1 MDCQKT
7 KEPRRDAPGQQ
18 EEGTDRPLYN
28 GQGHSQNSPK
38 NDSLS
43 RNSDAR
49 NTKKKTDGAHRP
61 QGDGLYTQNAHQPW
75 PSSSSSRASP
85 RACFPSSRAI
95 PIPLALG
102 LGPRETNLLIT
113 ANRYPPV
120 TKSTLSELD
129 LPCIMGNINL
139 RMDANFDRDLHFKPD
154 LDGEKGRKKRRDARE
169 YWEAMASEI
178 SVYAFCQRVDRPQEH
193 HNEGSSFEP
202 RLPALFETLQD
213 VLKTLVPER
222 DHPNIM
228 ENLEVALLMQQ
239 IQKGVLDMVV
249 IAKWLAGLLKTHCA
263 PMRDEWADTMVRQI
277 SSGSQRQDA
286 GEIVSG
292 LRTLFAILEA
302 MKLDVA
308 NHQIRAFRFLLI
320 EDTIPFLQ
328 EYWRNKIER
337 DGFQV
342 ESSLLWYQSIRE
354 HELRRMKNPTQ
365 TDGFWPLSLLFQG
378 LTETLL
384 DFHTPDAGFPDTFGF
399 DSERLWQLRAGLQ
412 NAINLDICWYVFEMF
427 VHNYRR
433 YAPPSTQTEVTF
445 RSRIGTLMEEN
456 EDYIRGSP
464 QWLKNVRCIS
474 LEIARFVSTECCGD
488 GTIMDEVI
496 GPIEAHLEWHL
507 LNERGHLFQYSQN
520 SVREKLLEA
529 TFSTAKKYINMSP
542 LAICESQRLPSHP
555 PAEQQYDIE
564 RIATRL
570 AHIGVLHWR
579 VWAPLL
585 YVRDSVPSTDESMFQ
600 PETEMAAL
608 ISRLESKLA
617 EHGARMAEEHSK
629 KPAGWHR
636 KTIHVP
642 GPKIDAKNIISID
655 MGVRNM
661 AFAVFQ
667 VRGTPTA
674 SVLDT
679 FEERMNK
686 KEGWE
691 KEEEMRLCRERLRRE
706 RMALRVTKERKGEG
720 EGEDPYAELRE
731 KKETI
736 ILRAWRHFSLP
747 IDRGLTGPQFSRF
760 LDGESLVSNGPAESS
775 SHDDD
780 VLGSAE
786 DSDVETKPEAQGTE
800 SEEEV
805 NTFSP
810 WVYAAHANSIL
821 TQMFYR
827 YQPTH
832 ILIERQR
839 FRSGGGAAVQEW
851 SLRVGVLEG
860 MLWAVA
866 HTLIGN
872 KARDKNFHPPRV
884 VAIDPGSVGRF
895 WAPDADPETDSS
907 LERDG
912 NETKQK
918 AKKSTT
924 SREGKKL
931 KIDLVGSWLQN
942 DAFDISAM
950 DCTPEWVDAYLAKWN
965 KRSGRSQI
973 VKAASESEAVVQRT
987 ESESSESPSD
997 DTPEKTQKRALK
1009 KPNPLPEIPKL
1020 DDLADCLVQ
1029 AVTWLEWERT
1039 KTRLFEED
1047 TAYKQF
1053 IEEEAGRRRLIE
1065 RRKTERRVSIL
1076 DQAAEHL
1083 ASRSRGRK
1091 NA

>member
-7 KEPRRDAPGQQ
+7 KEARRDAPAQQ

-28 GQGHSQNSPK
+28 GQGHSKNSPK

-49 NTKKKTDGAHRP
+49 NTKETTDAGHRP
-61 QGDGLYTQNAHQPW
+61 QGDGLYNQNTHQPW
-75 PSSSSSRASP
+75 LSSSLSRASP
-85 RACFPSSRAI
+85 CACSPSSRAI
-95 PIPLALG
+95 PIPSALG
-102 LGPRETNLLIT
+102 LGPRETNLLVT

-178 SVYAFCQRVDRPQEH
+178 SVYAFCQRDDQPKEH
-193 HNEGSSFEP
+193 HKDGSSFEP

-249 IAKWLAGLLKTHCA
+249 IAKWLAALLKTHCA

-342 ESSLLWYQSIRE
+342 ESSLLWYRSIRE
-354 HELRRMKNPTQ
+354 HELRRMKNPAQ

-384 DFHTPDAGFPDTFGF
+384 DFHIPDAGFPDTFGF

-412 NAINLDICWYVFEMF
+412 NAINLDICWSVFETF

-433 YAPPSTQTEVTF
+433 YAPPSTHTEATF

-464 QWLKNVRCIS
+464 QWLKNVRCIA

-529 TFSTAKKYINMSP
+529 TFSTAKKYLNMSP

-585 YVRDSVPSTDESMFQ
+585 YVRDSVPSTEESMFQ
-600 PETEMAAL
+600 PETEMAYD
-608 ISRLESKLA
+608 RL
-617 EHGARMAEEHSK
+617 
-629 KPAGWHR
+629 P
-636 KTIHVP
+636 
-642 GPKIDAKNIISID
+642 
-655 MGVRNM
+655 
-661 AFAVFQ
+661 F
-667 VRGTPTA
+667 
-674 SVLDT
+674 
-679 FEERMNK
+679 
-686 KEGWE
+686 
-691 KEEEMRLCRERLRRE
+691 
-706 RMALRVTKERKGEG
+706 
-720 EGEDPYAELRE
+720 
-731 KKETI
+731 
-736 ILRAWRHFSLP
+736 
-747 IDRGLTGPQFSRF
+747 
-760 LDGESLVSNGPAESS
+760 
-775 SHDDD
+775 
-780 VLGSAE
+780 
-786 DSDVETKPEAQGTE
+786 
-800 SEEEV
+800 
-805 NTFSP
+805 
-810 WVYAAHANSIL
+810 
-821 TQMFYR
+821 
-827 YQPTH
+827 
-832 ILIERQR
+832 
-839 FRSGGGAAVQEW
+839 
-851 SLRVGVLEG
+851 
-860 MLWAVA
+860 
-866 HTLIGN
+866 
-872 KARDKNFHPPRV
+872 
-884 VAIDPGSVGRF
+884 
-895 WAPDADPETDSS
+895 
-907 LERDG
+907 
-912 NETKQK
+912 
-918 AKKSTT
+918 
-924 SREGKKL
+924 
-931 KIDLVGSWLQN
+931 
-942 DAFDISAM
+942 
-950 DCTPEWVDAYLAKWN
+950 
-965 KRSGRSQI
+965 
-973 VKAASESEAVVQRT
+973 
-987 ESESSESPSD
+987 
-997 DTPEKTQKRALK
+997 
-1009 KPNPLPEIPKL
+1009 
-1020 DDLADCLVQ
+1020 
-1029 AVTWLEWERT
+1029 
-1039 KTRLFEED
+1039 
-1047 TAYKQF
+1047 
-1053 IEEEAGRRRLIE
+1053 
-1065 RRKTERRVSIL
+1065 
-1076 DQAAEHL
+1076 
-1083 ASRSRGRK
+1083 
-1091 NA
+1091 